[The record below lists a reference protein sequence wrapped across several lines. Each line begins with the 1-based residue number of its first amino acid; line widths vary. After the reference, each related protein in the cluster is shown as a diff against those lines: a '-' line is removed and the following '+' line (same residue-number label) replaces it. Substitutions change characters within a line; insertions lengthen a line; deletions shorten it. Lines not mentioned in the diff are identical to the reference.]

1 MVVAILGVVKV
12 WVSPDPDVDNAE
24 PPLAAAYQLKTPAV
38 NEETYK
44 STVPVPQRLLSVV
57 VRSLITDART
67 TVRGNVV
74 HVPLSNS
81 T

>member
-1 MVVAILGVVKV
+1 MLGVVNV
-12 WVSPDPDVDNAE
+12 CVRPDPEVANGD
-24 PPLAAAYQLKTPAV
+24 PPLEAAYQLNTPDV
-38 NEETYK
+38 RELTYK

-57 VRSLITDART
+57 VRSLITDALT

-74 HVPLSNS
+74 QVPLSNS